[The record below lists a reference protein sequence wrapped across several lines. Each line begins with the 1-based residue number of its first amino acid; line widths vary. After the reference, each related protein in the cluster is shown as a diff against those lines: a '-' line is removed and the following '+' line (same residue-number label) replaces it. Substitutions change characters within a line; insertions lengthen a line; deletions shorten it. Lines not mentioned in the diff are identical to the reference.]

1 MLLMKKTKKFMINAG
16 ILTATSL
23 LLRSLGLSFSVYL
36 SKTIGAEAM
45 GTYHL
50 ILSVYFFSVTV
61 ATSGIG
67 LTMTKL
73 IAEEMAVGDEQGV
86 FSLLKKGVFYCL
98 FFSILSA
105 VLLFCL
111 APVLVK
117 FCFGNRIS
125 EKPIYLLA
133 IGLPFLSVASAL
145 SGYFTAG
152 RKVFRTSVGQIAEQ
166 ALKIGATVCFLFFAK
181 GKGLTEVCSAL
192 VVGSTVGE
200 IFSFLYLWML
210 FSLERKR
217 GTVPIGKKGQW
228 KKLFGFSLPLAF
240 SSYLRSGLSSIKQL
254 SIPARLG
261 KSGISN
267 AVAQY
272 GMVNGMVFPILLFP
286 QVLLTA
292 FSSLLVPEVTEKYA
306 LGQSNSLKNIL
317 TRIFKITL
325 IFSVAIGGILFLY
338 AGDLCR
344 SVYQNGEIA
353 FYLKLLAPLTVIMY
367 LDDIVDAVL
376 KGINCQVAVVRINI
390 LDSLMSIIL
399 LWNLLPV
406 FHIKGYL
413 MTIYISEIL
422 NGTLSI
428 LKLMEH
434 TDFSLSPIR
443 WIVVPAVVIWIA
455 MIASKVLVPFSMVG
469 SMVLSVLLYF
479 GILYVVGIVDYRDF
493 RL

>member
-1 MLLMKKTKKFMINAG
+1 M
-16 ILTATSL
+16 
-23 LLRSLGLSFSVYL
+23 
-36 SKTIGAEAM
+36 
-45 GTYHL
+45 
-50 ILSVYFFSVTV
+50 
-61 ATSGIG
+61 
-67 LTMTKL
+67 
-73 IAEEMAVGDEQGV
+73 
-86 FSLLKKGVFYCL
+86 
-98 FFSILSA
+98 
-105 VLLFCL
+105 
-111 APVLVK
+111 
-117 FCFGNRIS
+117 
-125 EKPIYLLA
+125 
-133 IGLPFLSVASAL
+133 
-145 SGYFTAG
+145 
-152 RKVFRTSVGQIAEQ
+152 
-166 ALKIGATVCFLFFAK
+166 
-181 GKGLTEVCSAL
+181 
-192 VVGSTVGE
+192 
-200 IFSFLYLWML
+200 
-210 FSLERKR
+210 ERKR
-217 GTVPIGKKGQW
+217 GAVHIGKKGQW

-254 SIPARLG
+254 SIPARLV